1 MKAIVERIDNHKLTL
16 EMEVPQKEVTKALD
30 KAYIKLANQVNIPG
44 FRKGKAPRKIL
55 EMRVGKEV
63 ILDEAF
69 EILASPAYFKALDEH
84 SIEPVTRPEIE
95 VVTLFEDKPLVF
107 KATVVVK
114 PEVKLGEYKGLK
126 IAKPVAEVTEDA
138 VNELLN
144 SLAERYTK
152 MIVVEDAIIQNG
164 DFAIIDFAGFV
175 DGQPFQGGEAQG
187 YPLMLGSG
195 AFIPGF
201 EEQLIGLK
209 VGEEKEISVNFP
221 AEYSSAELAG
231 KAAVFKIKINDVKRK
246 ELPVIDGEFA
256 KEVSEFNSLEE
267 LKTDLRNKLEET
279 AKNKA
284 ETEFKNL
291 AVKTAVDNAEVD
303 IPEVM
308 IEQRIE
314 NMLEDLKIN
323 LENRGSNLEQFL
335 EYTKTDMAGLKE
347 KQRSTAINQVKT
359 DLLLETIAKV
369 EAVIA
374 EPEEIDAEVA
384 EMAKTYQQT
393 SPEEVKQIV
402 ISNGRQK
409 ALIDS
414 VIRKKAVNIIVE
426 NAITE

>member
-1 MKAIVERIDNHKLTL
+1 MCIRD
-16 EMEVPQKEVTKALD
+16 
-30 KAYIKLANQVNIPG
+30 
-44 FRKGKAPRKIL
+44 
-55 EMRVGKEV
+55 
-63 ILDEAF
+63 
-69 EILASPAYFKALDEH
+69 
-84 SIEPVTRPEIE
+84 
-95 VVTLFEDKPLVF
+95 
-107 KATVVVK
+107 
-114 PEVKLGEYKGLK
+114 
-126 IAKPVAEVTEDA
+126 
-138 VNELLN
+138 
-144 SLAERYTK
+144 RY
-152 MIVVEDAIIQNG
+152 MG
-164 DFAIIDFAGFV
+164 
-175 DGQPFQGGEAQG
+175 
-187 YPLMLGSG
+187 
-195 AFIPGF
+195 
-201 EEQLIGLK
+201 
-209 VGEEKEISVNFP
+209 
-221 AEYSSAELAG
+221 
-231 KAAVFKIKINDVKRK
+231 
-246 ELPVIDGEFA
+246 
-256 KEVSEFNSLEE
+256 
-267 LKTDLRNKLEET
+267 ET

-426 NAITE
+426 NAITEQILAQNRGVYYELCAYCCRAVQSRRTFI